1 MSNQVPADWIVSSL
15 ADISKFRRGS
25 FPQPY
30 GNPEWFDDNGFPFVQ
45 VFDLGFGNLLKAS
58 TKVRISDLAAK
69 KSVFAPKGTV
79 LVSIQGSIGRVVV
92 TQYDAYVDRTI
103 LIFEEIAS
111 HIDKDFFALM
121 VREIF
126 SVKKNEAD
134 GGVIL
139 TITKETLKNF
149 LMVLPPLPE
158 QQKIAAILT
167 SVDEVIEKTQA
178 QIDKLKDLKSGM
190 MQELLTKGVGIKQ
203 GDKYEPHTEF
213 KDSPV
218 GRIPKSWEVVKLGDT
233 GKWRGGG
240 TPSKANKEFWSGSI
254 PWVSPKDMKFD
265 LISRTQDHVSA
276 KAITESS
283 TNFIPKGSLLMVV
296 RSGILQ
302 HTLPVAIAGCDLT
315 VNQDMKALTVSE
327 RYDTRFIFHYL
338 KAHNHKVLRATLK
351 AGNTVES
358 IDFNEFSK
366 FVIPSPPFE
375 EQVKIADLVD
385 SVANKISSKVSKLN
399 QTSNLK
405 KALMQD
411 LLTGKVRVKVDND
424 LIS

>member
-69 KSVFAPKGTV
+69 KSVFVPKGTV

-111 HIDKDFFALM
+111 HIDRDFFALM

-190 MQELLTKGVGIKQ
+190 MQELLTKGVGVDGK
-203 GDKYEPHTEF
+203 PHTEF

-218 GRIPKSWEVVKLGDT
+218 GRIPKMWKMAPLSNVCELQVGYAFKSTWFVDAGIKLLRGDNVGFGTATWERTKYLSKHEANNYQDYQLSRGDIIIGMDRTFTKSGVKITKLSIED
-233 GKWRGGG
+233 
-240 TPSKANKEFWSGSI
+240 TPSLLVQRVGRFLPKSTCDDDFLWQLLRSSQYLDALKGQEKGMDI
-254 PWVSPKDMKFD
+254 PHLSKSEILTPYVVIPPLEEQKIIARTLRSVDDMIERNSKK
-265 LISRTQDHVSA
+265 LIS
-276 KAITESS
+276 
-283 TNFIPKGSLLMVV
+283 NNL
-296 RSGILQ
+296 
-302 HTLPVAIAGCDLT
+302 
-315 VNQDMKALTVSE
+315 
-327 RYDTRFIFHYL
+327 
-338 KAHNHKVLRATLK
+338 
-351 AGNTVES
+351 
-358 IDFNEFSK
+358 
-366 FVIPSPPFE
+366 
-375 EQVKIADLVD
+375 
-385 SVANKISSKVSKLN
+385 
-399 QTSNLK
+399 LK

-411 LLTGKVRVKVDND
+411 LLTGKVRVTID
-424 LIS
+424 